1 MDSDVQI
8 ELAFDKLSLIGDLL
22 RMGFT
27 IALVVAVIIAGVKL
41 GWKAWPWIL
50 GIGAIAWIFF

>member
-1 MDSDVQI
+1 MENVQV

-22 RMGFT
+22 SMGFS
-27 IALVVAVIIAGVKL
+27 IAHVVAVIIAGVKL

-50 GIGAIAWIFF
+50 GIGAVAWFFF

>member
-1 MDSDVQI
+1 MENVQV
-8 ELAFDKLSLIGDLL
+8 EVAFDKLSLIGDLL
-22 RMGFT
+22 SMGFT

-50 GIGAIAWIFF
+50 GISAIAWLFF

>member
-1 MDSDVQI
+1 MENVQVEI
-8 ELAFDKLSLIGDLL
+8 AFDKLSLLVDLL
-22 RMGFT
+22 SMGFS

-50 GIGAIAWIFF
+50 GIGAVAWFFF

>member
-1 MDSDVQI
+1 MENVQV
-8 ELAFDKLSLIGDLL
+8 EVAFDKLSLIMDLL
-22 RMGFT
+22 SMGFT

-50 GIGAIAWIFF
+50 GIGAIAWLFF

>member
-1 MDSDVQI
+1 MENVQV
-8 ELAFDKLSLIGDLL
+8 EVAFDKLSLIIDLL
-22 RMGFT
+22 SMGFT

-50 GIGAIAWIFF
+50 GIGAIAWLFF

>member
-1 MDSDVQI
+1 MENVQI
-8 ELAFDKLSLIGDLL
+8 EVAFDKLSLIGDLL
-22 RMGFT
+22 SMGFT

-50 GIGAIAWIFF
+50 GISAIAWLFF

>member
-1 MDSDVQI
+1 MENVQV

-22 RMGFT
+22 SMGFT

-50 GIGAIAWIFF
+50 GISAIAWLFF

>member
-1 MDSDVQI
+1 MENVQV

-22 RMGFT
+22 SMGFS

-50 GIGAIAWIFF
+50 GIGAVAWVFF

>member
-1 MDSDVQI
+1 
-8 ELAFDKLSLIGDLL
+8 
-22 RMGFT
+22 MGFT

-50 GIGAIAWIFF
+50 GIGAVAWFFF

>member
-1 MDSDVQI
+1 MENVQV
-8 ELAFDKLSLIGDLL
+8 ELAFDKLSLIMDLL
-22 RMGFT
+22 SMGFS

-50 GIGAIAWIFF
+50 GIGAVAWFFF

>member
-1 MDSDVQI
+1 MENVQV

-22 RMGFT
+22 SMVFS

-50 GIGAIAWIFF
+50 GIGAVSWFFF

>member
-1 MDSDVQI
+1 MENVQV
-8 ELAFDKLSLIGDLL
+8 EVAFDKLSLIIDLL
-22 RMGFT
+22 SMGFT

-50 GIGAIAWIFF
+50 GISAIAWLFF

>member
-1 MDSDVQI
+1 MENVQV
-8 ELAFDKLSLIGDLL
+8 EVAFDKLSLIMDLL
-22 RMGFT
+22 SMGFT

-50 GIGAIAWIFF
+50 GISAIAWLFF

>member
-1 MDSDVQI
+1 MENVQV
-8 ELAFDKLSLIGDLL
+8 EVTFDKLSLIGDLL
-22 RMGFT
+22 SMGFT

-50 GIGAIAWIFF
+50 GISAIAWLFF

>member
-22 RMGFT
+22 SMGFT

>member
-1 MDSDVQI
+1 MENVQV
-8 ELAFDKLSLIGDLL
+8 EVAFDKLSLIIDLL
-22 RMGFT
+22 SMGFS

-50 GIGAIAWIFF
+50 GIGAIAWLFF

>member
-1 MDSDVQI
+1 MENVQV
-8 ELAFDKLSLIGDLL
+8 EVAFDKLSLIIDLL
-22 RMGFT
+22 SMGFS

-50 GIGAIAWIFF
+50 GISAIAWLFF